1 MLAHAV
7 WTCLAALAYLAS
19 SARGELELPMSVLRE
34 RLNAGVPELLR
45 NSSVDGASIGIVVGG
60 ERLVTAYGEAS
71 TTINAPYTPDTVSQQ
86 GSTSKT
92 LTAWA
97 VMQLVERAGASLDD
111 PVGKHISWVVPC
123 AGDANCTAARAGVT
137 LRRLLSH
144 TAALGLHGFVKTRL
158 IYLQTHFTSNI
169 RSEIHGKSIGV
180 IKLKCGL
187 SG

>member
-1 MLAHAV
+1 MSLGAITCNMLAHAV
-7 WTCLAALAYLAS
+7 WPYLAAFAYLAS

-45 NSSVDGASIGIVVGG
+45 NSSVDGASVGIVVGG

-97 VMQLVERAGASLDD
+97 VMQLVERARASLDD
-111 PVGKHISWVVPC
+111 PVGQHISWVVPC
-123 AGDANCTAARAGVT
+123 AGGADANFNCTAARAGVT

-144 TAALGLHGFVKTRL
+144 TAGQHL
-158 IYLQTHFTSNI
+158 
-169 RSEIHGKSIGV
+169 
-180 IKLKCGL
+180 
-187 SG
+187 